1 MYIPGSEFTQKI
13 ATVCMIHQVP
23 LSVALPI
30 KTVTLEMCNYFFV
43 MILTGIF
50 GLKNLFLHVEVTR
63 TRYKFY
69 RQQIWCD
76 VEIRISVFDLGIFYY
91 LIHGD
96 ERLHLDSSITK
107 IRNGDCVYRLSLTDR
122 KTNNCTA
129 RCGLVMLTEA
139 IYLWH
144 NISGYCAH
152 F

>member
-69 RQQIWCD
+69 R
-76 VEIRISVFDLGIFYY
+76 IRISVFDLGIFYY

-107 IRNGDCVYRLSLTDR
+107 IRNGDCLYRLSLT
-122 KTNNCTA
+122 
-129 RCGLVMLTEA
+129 
-139 IYLWH
+139 
-144 NISGYCAH
+144 
-152 F
+152 